1 MKNFIIV
8 VETAFIAFIA
18 GLGLGAIWEREKI
31 EEESKNEENIE
42 DPA

>member
-8 VETAFIAFIA
+8 VETAIIAFIA
-18 GLGLGAIWEREKI
+18 GVGFGTIWEREKI
-31 EEESKNEENIE
+31 EEANKNEENIE